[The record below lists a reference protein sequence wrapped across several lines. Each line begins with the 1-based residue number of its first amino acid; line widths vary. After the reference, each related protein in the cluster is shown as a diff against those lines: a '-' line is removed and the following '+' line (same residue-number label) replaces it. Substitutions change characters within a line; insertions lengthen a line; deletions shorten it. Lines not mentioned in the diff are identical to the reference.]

1 MSGLSRRSFLR
12 TSALA
17 GGGLLLSSFFEPL
30 EAADAAA
37 PGAAASS
44 NAAALNA
51 FVRIHADGTV
61 TIAAKNPEIG
71 QGVKTML
78 PMLIADELDVE
89 WKNVRVEQV
98 PLDTIR
104 FKDQWSGGS
113 MATPT
118 NWLPMR
124 RVGAAGRALLVAAA
138 AQEWGVPA
146 SECETARGTVHHKKS
161 GRSLGY
167 GALAASASLLTPPD
181 LETVPLKD
189 PKQFTII
196 GTRVPGVDNHQIVTG
211 APIFGIDVTVP
222 GMKYATFFKCPV
234 FGGKVKSANLEA
246 IRALPG
252 IRKAFVIE
260 GGTDLYG
267 LLGGVAIV
275 GEGFWQVQS
284 ARGALQIIWDEGATA
299 QQGTAAFAA
308 KAKELH
314 AQPPHRQ
321 IRKDGDTAAALAS
334 AAKVVKGDYSYPF
347 IAHASLE
354 PQNCTAKFEQGKLEL
369 WAPTQTPEG
378 GRALVA
384 RTLGLP
390 EDAITLHL
398 VRAGGGFGRRLY
410 NDYLVEAAWIAREAG
425 VPVKLL
431 WTREDDLQHDLYR
444 PGGWHSFTGG
454 LDKDG
459 KLVAFRDHFVSFGAG
474 EKFAASAE
482 LTAAEFPARF
492 VPNLLLDASV
502 MPLGVPTGA
511 LRAPRSNALCFAF
524 QCFIDEVAHAA
535 GKDPLAFRREMLV
548 NPVNDVPPPAAG
560 PGSAARPPPL
570 RQPVLDETRMRGVL
584 DLVAEK
590 SGWGKEKLPP
600 GTGMGVAF
608 YFSHRGHFA
617 EVVKVQVSKAGELKI
632 EKVWVAGDVGSQIIN
647 PSMAENQV
655 QGAVLDGL
663 SEALAQEITIERGR
677 AVESNFHQFQLM
689 RIKASVPVEVHFHKS
704 AFAPTGLGEP
714 ALPPVVPALCNAIFA
729 ATGKR
734 VRSLPL
740 SKNDLRWG

>member
-1 MSGLSRRSFLR
+1 MTGLSRRGFLR
-12 TSALA
+12 ATALA
-17 GGGLLLSSFFEPL
+17 GGGLLLSSFIEDAD
-30 EAADAAA
+30 AADAPARPAEAA
-37 PGAAASS
+37 RLS
-44 NAAALNA
+44 A
-51 FVRIHADGTV
+51 FVTIHPDGMV
-61 TIAAKNPEIG
+61 TIQSKNPEIG
-71 QGVKTML
+71 QGIKTML

-89 WKNVRVEQV
+89 WKSVRVAQADFDNK
-98 PLDTIR
+98 LY
-104 FKDQWSGGS
+104 KDQWSGGS
-113 MATPT
+113 QGTPN

-124 RVGAAGRALLVAAA
+124 RVGAAGRAMLVAAA
-138 AQEWGVPA
+138 AKEWGVPA
-146 SECETARGTVHHKKS
+146 GECETGKGTVHHPKS
-161 GRSLGY
+161 KRSLGY
-167 GALAASASLLTPPD
+167 GALAAAAAGIAAPD
-181 LETVPLKD
+181 LETVKLKD
-189 PKQFTII
+189 PAQFNII
-196 GTRVPGVDNHQIVTG
+196 GQPIPGVDNHAIVTG
-211 APIFGIDVTVP
+211 QPLYGIDVEVP
-222 GMKYATFFKCPV
+222 GMLYAAFVKCPV
-234 FGGKVKSANLEA
+234 FGGKVKSANLDA

-284 ARGALQIIWDEGATA
+284 ARGALQIVWDAGPTA

-314 AQPPHRQ
+314 GQPPHRQ
-321 IRKDGDTAAALAS
+321 LRKDGDPAAALAS

-354 PQNCTAKFEQGKLEL
+354 PQNCTAKFENGKLEL

-384 RTLGLP
+384 RTLGIP
-390 EDAITLHL
+390 EDAITIHL
-398 VRAGGGFGRRLY
+398 IRAGGGFGRRLY

-459 KLVAFRDHFVSFGAG
+459 KLVAFRDHFVSFGVG

-492 VPNLLLDASV
+492 VPNLALDASV

-524 QCFIDEVAHAA
+524 QCFIDEVADAA
-535 GKDPLAFRREMLV
+535 GKDPLAFRRDLLV
-548 NPVNDVPPPAAG
+548 NPINDAPPPAPAAG
-560 PGSAARPPPL
+560 SGSAGRPPPG
-570 RQPVLDETRMRGVL
+570 RPPVLDEARMRGVL

-617 EVVKVQVSKAGELKI
+617 EVVKVKVSKAGALQI

-655 QGAVLDGL
+655 QGAVLDGIA
-663 SEALAQEITIERGR
+663 EALAQEITIEGGR
-677 AVESNFHQFQLM
+677 AVEGNFHQFQLL
-689 RIKASVPVEVHFHKS
+689 RIKQAVPVEVHFNKT

-740 SKNDLRWG
+740 SKNDLSWG